1 MTEPFLTIVTVTFND
16 LRGFQKSYESIS
28 NFVNDDI
35 EWLIKDGGSEEK
47 ILNKIKKMTIHK
59 NIKLISSKDKG
70 TYNAMNKALNLANG
84 KWLIFMNGG
93 DSFTQKKILSKVKNF
108 VRNNKLNSNKKN
120 IILGNYNLIFKFGKK
135 NFVRSRKISSCKGIN
150 SYRMPTCHQAQFFS
164 KSIYSNLR
172 FREYLIISADHAYF
186 WEAVLSGANISYIDE
201 TVCDFKTGG
210 QSYNKNIKSIK
221 DIYFSLKH
229 IQKLNNFTIFVSI
242 VKRFLA
248 YYFILLHE
256 FFILNFR

>member
-1 MTEPFLTIVTVTFND
+1 
-16 LRGFQKSYESIS
+16 
-28 NFVNDDI
+28 
-35 EWLIKDGGSEEK
+35 
-47 ILNKIKKMTIHK
+47 MTIHK

-186 WEAVLSGANISYIDE
+186 WEAVLSGANISY
-201 TVCDFKTGG
+201 
-210 QSYNKNIKSIK
+210 NKNIKSIR
-221 DIYFSLKH
+221 DVYFSLKN

-242 VKRFLA
+242 LKRFLA